1 MVILSEKETTR
12 RSKLLSLVLRHEPAH
27 IGISLDEQ
35 GWVSVPELLAQ
46 LAKHQQP
53 LTLHE
58 LEHIVDT
65 NAKQRFRFNDD
76 RSRIR
81 ASQGHSV
88 EVALGYTPVVPPEVL
103 YHGTAVQHQE
113 NILREGLRKMA
124 RHQVHLSADVATA
137 RTVGQRHG
145 RLVLFEVAAG
155 LLHRAGQS
163 FYQADNGVWLTDE
176 VSAAYLRQLPEMV

>member
-1 MVILSEKETTR
+1 MLSDKETTR
-12 RSKLLSLVLRHEPAH
+12 RSKLLSLVLRHDPAH
-27 IGISLDEQ
+27 IGITLDEQ
-35 GWVSVPELLAQ
+35 GWVAVPELLAQ

-53 LTLHE
+53 LTLE
-58 LEHIVDT
+58 QLEYIVET
-65 NAKQRFRFNDD
+65 NAKQRFRFSDD
-76 RSRIR
+76 RRCIR

-103 YHGTAVQHQE
+103 FHGTAIQHQDS
-113 NILREGLRKMA
+113 ILRDGLRKMS

-155 LLHRAGQS
+155 LLHRAGQP

-176 VSAAYLRQLPEMV
+176 VPATHLRQLSELA

>member
-1 MVILSEKETTR
+1 MLSEKETTR

-35 GWVSVPELLAQ
+35 GWVDVPTLLAQ

-53 LTLHE
+53 LTFEE
-58 LEHIVDT
+58 LDYIVDT

-88 EVALGYTPVVPPEVL
+88 DVELGYTPVAPPEVL
-103 YHGTAVQHQE
+103 YHGTAIQHKE
-113 NILREGLRKMA
+113 NILRDGLRKMA
-124 RHQVHLSADVATA
+124 RHHVHLSADVATA

-145 RLVLFEVAAG
+145 RLVVFAVAAG
-155 LLHRAGQS
+155 AMHRAGHS
-163 FYQADNGVWLTDE
+163 FFQADNGVWLTDE
-176 VSAAYLRQLPEMV
+176 VPAAHLQLLADAG

>member
-1 MVILSEKETTR
+1 MLSEKETTR
-12 RSKLLSLVLRHEPAH
+12 RSKLLSLVLRHDPAH
-27 IGISLDEQ
+27 IGITLDEQ
-35 GWVSVPELLAQ
+35 GWVAVPELLAQ

-53 LTLHE
+53 LTLE
-58 LEHIVDT
+58 QLEYIVET

-88 EVALGYTPVVPPEVL
+88 EVELGYTPVAPPEVL
-103 YHGTAVQHQE
+103 YHGTAIQHQE
-113 NILREGLRKMA
+113 SILREGLRKMS
-124 RHQVHLSADVATA
+124 RHQVHLSADLATA
-137 RTVGQRHG
+137 RTVGKRHG

-155 LLHRAGQS
+155 LLHRAGQP

-176 VSAAYLRQLPEMV
+176 VPAKYLRRLEETA

>member
-1 MVILSEKETTR
+1 MMLSEKETTR

-27 IGISLDEQ
+27 IGITLDEQ
-35 GWVSVPELLAQ
+35 GWAMVPELLAQ

-53 LTLHE
+53 LTLQE
-58 LEHIVDT
+58 LEFIVDT
-65 NAKQRFRFNDD
+65 SPKQRFRFSDD

-81 ASQGHSV
+81 ASQGHLVGV
-88 EVALGYTPVVPPEVL
+88 ELGYTPVVPPEVL

-113 NILREGLRKMA
+113 NILRDGLRKMA
-124 RHQVHLSADVATA
+124 RHHVHLSADVATA

-155 LLHRAGQS
+155 PLHRAGQP
-163 FYQADNGVWLTDE
+163 FYQADNGVWLTEE
-176 VSAAYLRQLPEMV
+176 VPAAYLRQLPETA

>member
-1 MVILSEKETTR
+1 MLSEKETTR
-12 RSKLLSLVLRHEPAH
+12 RSKLLSLVLRHNPGR
-27 IGISLDEQ
+27 IGIHLDAQ
-35 GWVSVPELLAQ
+35 GWVSVAELLTQ

-53 LTLHE
+53 LTLAE
-58 LEHIVDT
+58 LEYIIDT
-65 NAKQRFRFNDD
+65 NAKQRFKFSDD
-76 RSRIR
+76 RRRIR

-88 EVALGYTPVVPPEVL
+88 EVELGYAPVAPPELL

-113 NILREGLRKMA
+113 NIVREGLRKMS
-124 RHQVHLSADVATA
+124 RHHVHLSADLATA

-155 LLHRAGQS
+155 ALHRAGHA

-176 VSAAYLRQLPEMV
+176 VPPEYLKRLPELA